1 MSLTKAD
8 PNKQGWEDA
17 EFPIVCETCLGDN
30 PYVRMTK
37 QPYGKECKICQRPY
51 TVFRWLPG
59 TNARYKKTEI
69 CQTCAKVKNVC
80 QTCVLDLQYGLPV
93 EVRDKALQLKSSA
106 PSTDINRQ
114 YFAQNLAN
122 KVEENGGVGT
132 EGIYDASRL
141 TPESRDIL
149 SKLARNEP
157 YYKRNRA
164 HVCSFFV
171 RGECKR
177 GDGCPYRH
185 ELPNEDVNAPKQNIR
200 DRYNGT
206 NDPVANKMLNRVRG
220 SSQQQGLVA
229 PEDKNI
235 TSLFVTGVE
244 PDITQE
250 DLQGFFYVFGDIKSI
265 VIAQKN
271 KCAFINFT
279 TRTSAELAAERI
291 AQIGLTI
298 NGRSLRVVWA
308 RPKPQQ
314 TVAEKKSAPMDL
326 NKIQPPAPPSMSQQD
341 KYPSQN
347 PAAQGS
353 STS

>member
-8 PNKQGWEDA
+8 PNKQGWEDS

-37 QPYGKECKICQRPY
+37 QPFGKECKICQRPY

-93 EVRDKALQLKSSA
+93 EVRDKALNLKSEA

-114 YFAQNLAN
+114 YFAQNLAS
-122 KVEENGGVGT
+122 KVEDGGDG
-132 EGIYDASRL
+132 EGIYDAAKL

-149 SKLARNEP
+149 SKLARSEP

-164 HVCSFFV
+164 HICSFFLK
-171 RGECKR
+171 GECKR
-177 GDGCPYRH
+177 GEGCPYRH
-185 ELPNEDVNAPKQNIR
+185 ELPGENQSTVKQNIT
-200 DRYNGT
+200 DRYNGV

-220 SSQQQGLVA
+220 SNSSGLA
-229 PEDKNI
+229 PPADK
-235 TSLFVTGVE
+235 TVTTLFVTGVDSE
-244 PDITQE
+244 ITQD

-265 VIAQKN
+265 IVAHKT
-271 KCAFINFT
+271 KCAFINFS
-279 TRTSAELAAERI
+279 TRTAAELAADKVAEV
-291 AQIGLTI
+291 GLKLK
-298 NGRSLRVVWA
+298 GHALKVVWA
-308 RPKPQQ
+308 KPKPQSG
-314 TVAEKKSAPMDL
+314 KSNNSSKPIDF
-326 NKIQPPAPPSMSQQD
+326 NKMQPPAPPSMSGKETQ

-347 PAAQGS
+347 PSAQGS
-353 STS
+353 T

>member
-8 PNKQGWEDA
+8 PNKQGWEDS
-17 EFPIVCETCLGDN
+17 EFPIVCETCLGEN

-69 CQTCAKVKNVC
+69 CQTCAKVKHVC
-80 QTCVLDLQYGLPV
+80 QTCILDLQYGLPV
-93 EVRDKALQLKSSA
+93 EVRDKALSLESTA

-122 KVEENGGVGT
+122 KVEEGNGE
-132 EGIYDASRL
+132 EGIYDATRL

-149 SKLARNEP
+149 SKLARSEP

-164 HVCSFFV
+164 HLCSFYV
-171 RGECKR
+171 KGECKR

-185 ELPNEDVNAPKQNIR
+185 EKPTEGDTPKQNIR
-200 DRYNGT
+200 DRYHGT
-206 NDPVANKMLNRVRG
+206 NDPVASKLLNRARG
-220 SSQQQGLVA
+220 HGLTP
-229 PEDKNI
+229 PEDQNI

-244 PDITQE
+244 PDIQQE
-250 DLQGFFYVFGDIKSI
+250 DLRGFFYVFGDIKSI
-265 VIAQKN
+265 VMAPKT
-271 KCAFINFT
+271 KCAFVNFT
-279 TRTSAELAAERI
+279 TRASAELAAEKI
-291 AQIGLTI
+291 AQVGLNI
-298 NGRSLRVVWA
+298 NEHALRVVWA

-314 TVAEKKSAPMDL
+314 SITADKKSSKFFL
-326 NKIQPPAPPSMSQQD
+326 REKFSLICL
-341 KYPSQN
+341 
-347 PAAQGS
+347 
-353 STS
+353 

>member
-8 PNKQGWEDA
+8 PNKQGWEDS

-37 QPYGKECKICQRPY
+37 QPFGKECKICQRPY

-93 EVRDKALQLKSSA
+93 EVRDKALNLKSEA

-114 YFAQNLAN
+114 YFAQNLAS
-122 KVEENGGVGT
+122 KVEDGGDG
-132 EGIYDASRL
+132 EGIYDAAKL

-149 SKLARNEP
+149 SKLARSEP

-164 HVCSFFV
+164 HICSFFLK
-171 RGECKR
+171 GECKR
-177 GDGCPYRH
+177 GEGCPYRH
-185 ELPNEDVNAPKQNIR
+185 ELPGENQSTVRQNIT
-200 DRYNGT
+200 DRYNGV
-206 NDPVANKMLNRVRG
+206 NDPVASKMLNRVRG
-220 SSQQQGLVA
+220 TNSGLTPPA
-229 PEDKNI
+229 DK
-235 TSLFVTGVE
+235 TVTTLFVTGVE
-244 PDITQE
+244 SEITQD

-265 VIAQKN
+265 IVAHKT
-271 KCAFINFT
+271 KCAFINFS
-279 TRTSAELAAERI
+279 TRASAELAADKVAEV
-291 AQIGLTI
+291 GLKLK
-298 NGRSLRVVWA
+298 GHALKVVWA
-308 RPKPQQ
+308 KPKPQ
-314 TVAEKKSAPMDL
+314 AGKSNNSKPIDF
-326 NKIQPPAPPSMSQQD
+326 NKMQPPAPPSMSGKETQ

-347 PAAQGS
+347 PSAQGS
-353 STS
+353 T